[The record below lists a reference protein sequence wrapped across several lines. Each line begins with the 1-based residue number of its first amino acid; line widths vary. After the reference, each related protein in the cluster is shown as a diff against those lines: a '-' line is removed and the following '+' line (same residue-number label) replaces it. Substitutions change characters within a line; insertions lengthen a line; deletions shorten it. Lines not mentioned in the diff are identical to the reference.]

1 MGLDASQTGHAIAL
15 AASFA
20 GSLIEGQRTGARDAD
35 FAEAQAARN
44 GLWAAALAAQGFEG
58 ARTALEGEGG
68 FYYAFTGSSRGEL
81 TYAFTG
87 PLSASLDDIVAD
99 LGRRWEVLDVKFKIY
114 PTPGFN
120 QPVVWLASEMAA
132 RHRLVAEE
140 VEHVIL
146 EMNYLETLY
155 PSPRFPRPAAP
166 DGSGFGRTAYMLAY
180 TVVTGDYPVLERN
193 VEDPR
198 DAGASAPA
206 DVAGRVAAL
215 QRRVEIIGAVG
226 RPCFAPRLTVVLRDG
241 RRITGEYHGRELM
254 WDFARDA
261 RELRRFVPGL
271 PIPAPQYDRLVA
283 AIATLETAASV
294 DDIVRLALAP

>member
-1 MGLDASQTGHAIAL
+1 
-15 AASFA
+15 
-20 GSLIEGQRTGARDAD
+20 
-35 FAEAQAARN
+35 
-44 GLWAAALAAQGFEG
+44 
-58 ARTALEGEGG
+58 
-68 FYYAFTGSSRGEL
+68 
-81 TYAFTG
+81 
-87 PLSASLDDIVAD
+87 
-99 LGRRWEVLDVKFKIY
+99 
-114 PTPGFN
+114 
-120 QPVVWLASEMAA
+120 
-132 RHRLVAEE
+132 
-140 VEHVIL
+140 
-146 EMNYLETLY
+146 
-155 PSPRFPRPAAP
+155 
-166 DGSGFGRTAYMLAY
+166 MLAY